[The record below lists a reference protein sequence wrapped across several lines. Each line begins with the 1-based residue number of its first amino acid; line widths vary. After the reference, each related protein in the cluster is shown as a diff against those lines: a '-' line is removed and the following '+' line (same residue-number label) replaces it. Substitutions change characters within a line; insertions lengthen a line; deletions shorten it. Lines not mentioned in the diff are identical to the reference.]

1 MRSTKTMSQTLSAA
15 TEWLGASAAL
25 LTTGSFLP
33 QALLTLKTKD
43 VSGISAGMYGL
54 FTAGVALWLVYG
66 WILGHWPIILAN
78 AVTLI
83 LAGLILWTKLVVDRR
98 NRAAADRA
106 RT

>member
-1 MRSTKTMSQTLSAA
+1 MTQTLSAA

-25 LTTGSFLP
+25 LTTASFLP

-66 WILGHWPIILAN
+66 WMLGQWPIILAN
-78 AVTLI
+78 AITLV
-83 LAGLILWTKLVVDRR
+83 LAGLILSTKLVVDRR
-98 NRAAADRA
+98 QRAAAARA
-106 RT
+106 SP